1 MLQRIKEKNLT
12 QRRKEDQEGFCFS
25 LLGVVAPL
33 REVLLLHSSTLILD
47 GGPGQPDVAEGL
59 RLLGEYLPGLGQL
72 EHGQEQPDEPAARVR
87 RGEHGRE
94 GQAWGLLQLPY
105 DLVHV

>member
-1 MLQRIKEKNLT
+1 MLQRMKEKNLT
-12 QRRKEDQEGFCFS
+12 PRRKDAKKTRRAAVFLF
-25 LLGVVAPL
+25 LAPWRL

-72 EHGQEQPDEPAARVR
+72 EDGQEQPDEPAARVR

-94 GQAWGLLQLPY
+94 GQA
-105 DLVHV
+105 